1 MNILELKNIKKFY
14 GKGELRNNVLVDIN
28 LNIKKGDFISIM
40 GTSGCGKSTLLNIIG
55 CLDKFDEGEY
65 LINGKAI
72 EEKYLSSI
80 RNRNFGFIV
89 QDFALI
95 ENYTVEENVII
106 PLEYEKISKKEK
118 KEKVIKILEKFKLS
132 EKLYSYPRELSG
144 GQQQRVA
151 IARAL
156 INNPN
161 IILAD
166 EPTGALDNKNTKII
180 MEILKELN
188 KSGNTIIIVTHDQ
201 EVANY
206 CNRKLYL
213 EDGKLKEKNTV

>member
-14 GKGELRNNVLVDIN
+14 GKGELRNNVLVDVS

-80 RNRNFGFIV
+80 RNRNFGFVV

-95 ENYTVEENVII
+95 ENYTVEEDVII

-132 EKLYSYPRELSG
+132 EKLCSYPRELSG

-213 EDGKLKEKNTV
+213 EDGKLKEENTV

>member
-80 RNRNFGFIV
+80 RNKNFGFVV

-132 EKLYSYPRELSG
+132 EKLCSYPRELSG

-188 KSGNTIIIVTHDQ
+188 KAGNTIIIVTHDQ

-213 EDGKLKEKNTV
+213 EDGKLKEENTV

>member
-14 GKGELRNNVLVDIN
+14 GKGELRNNVLVDVS

-80 RNRNFGFIV
+80 RNRNFGFVV

-132 EKLYSYPRELSG
+132 EKLCSYPRELSG

-213 EDGKLKEKNTV
+213 EDGKLKEENTV